1 MLLSR
6 YEERGIS
13 NMKAPLQ
20 LVNRVL
26 VCEYNHYNHPVLR
39 RILRRHGYAVTIASS
54 LAETLQ
60 IFATRRARAFKLILV
75 DVIPAENRMEWV
87 NAVRQ
92 TQPDIRVLATS
103 AYLGDGFVPP
113 ANIAYVP
120 KPFSSQELADAVAK
134 AMTPHFVAEAVAN
147 AMGRIDAMVGRV
159 AA

>member
-1 MLLSR
+1 
-6 YEERGIS
+6 
-13 NMKAPLQ
+13 MKAPLQ

-26 VCEYNHYNHPVLR
+26 VCEYKHYNRPVLR
-39 RILRRHGYAVTIASS
+39 RILRRYGYGVTIASS

-60 IFATRRARAFKLILV
+60 IFATRRAGTFQLILV
-75 DVIPAENRMEWV
+75 DVIPTENRMEWV

-92 TQPDIRVLATS
+92 KQPDIRLLATS

-120 KPFSSQELADAVAK
+120 KPFTSQELGDAVAK
-134 AMTPHFVAEAVAN
+134 AMTPHFVAETVAN
-147 AMGRIDAMVGRV
+147 AMSQIDAMVVRV

>member
-13 NMKAPLQ
+13 KMRSALQ

-26 VCEYNHYNHPVLR
+26 VCEYNHYSHPVLR
-39 RILRRHGYAVTIASS
+39 RILRRHGYAVTSAWS

-60 IFATRRARAFKLILV
+60 SFATRRARAFKLFLV

-103 AYLGDGFVPP
+103 
-113 ANIAYVP
+113 
-120 KPFSSQELADAVAK
+120 
-134 AMTPHFVAEAVAN
+134 
-147 AMGRIDAMVGRV
+147 
-159 AA
+159 